1 MNPVPAIVFGI
12 GFGYILYRVGALDYH
27 NIINTLRLKDL
38 TIAKFMLFSVA
49 ISAVGIFGLRTLGL
63 VSLDLIPTN
72 PWANLAGGLI
82 FGVGFALSGYCPGTS
97 IGAWA
102 EGKKDAGYTIL
113 GGLLGVLVYTLL
125 QQAGLLQFSG
135 TNFGEISLIDLLPF
149 NAFTTA
155 VLFSVMLGGLVYAM
169 DYWDEKRRAQRNEGG
184 V

>member
-1 MNPVPAIVFGI
+1 MNPVPAIIFGL
-12 GFGYILYRVGALDYH
+12 GFGYILYRVGALDFH

-49 ISAVGIFGLRTLGL
+49 ISAAGIFSLRALGL

-82 FGVGFALSGYCPGTS
+82 FGVGFALAGYCPGTS

-125 QQAGLLQFSG
+125 QQSGLRSG
-135 TNFGEISLIDLLPF
+135 TNSGEISLIDLLPF

-155 VLFSVMLGGLVYAM
+155 VLFSVALGGLVYTL
-169 DYWDEKRRAQRNEGG
+169 DYWEEKRKEQRNEGG